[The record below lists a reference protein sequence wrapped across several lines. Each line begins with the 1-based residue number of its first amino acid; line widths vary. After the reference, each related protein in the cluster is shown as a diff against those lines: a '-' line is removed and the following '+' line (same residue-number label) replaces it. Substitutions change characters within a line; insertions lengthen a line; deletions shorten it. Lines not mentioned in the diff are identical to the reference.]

1 MGDQRKQN
9 FRSAIS
15 EGKLKKYELCTTW
28 LAMKDSLGGSK
39 LTKNLKN
46 SPITKIV
53 VASLANVTW
62 ERRVMDRLWTDQ
74 KLLKHQY
81 CKHDAWITKDD

>member
-1 MGDQRKQN
+1 MNYALLG
-9 FRSAIS
+9 SPC
-15 EGKLKKYELCTTW
+15 E
-28 LAMKDSLGGSK
+28 DSLGGSK

-46 SPITKIV
+46 SPMTKIV

-81 CKHDAWITKDD
+81 CKQDAWITKDD